1 MNLRLAK
8 YCFNSIFPGIIK
20 LWEVRMLLVHKAYKF
35 RIYPDSNQALLIVKT
50 IGCSRFVFNHFLAER
65 SSVYE
70 SEKKTLSYNNCSAM
84 LTQLKKELTWLSEVD
99 STALQSSLRFLDDS
113 FKRFFSRQNDYPRFK
128 SRKNPV
134 QSYTSKFTNN
144 NIAVEDSF
152 LKLPKLGLVRFAKSR
167 EVDGRIISATVSRK
181 PSGKFFVSL
190 LAETEVSEFPKTGSA
205 CGVDVG
211 LKDFAV
217 LSDGSGHT
225 NPRFFRSLEAKLAKE
240 QRILSRRVK
249 FSSNWYKQK
258 LKVAR
263 VHESIANARSDYLH
277 KLSTDIVK
285 NHDII
290 GMEDLQVSDMLKNKR
305 LSKAISEVS
314 WSQFKELLEYKAVWY
329 GKKVITVSRTFA
341 SSQLCSACNYQNK
354 AVKNLSVRTW
364 TCPSCNAVH
373 DRDINASINLRNE
386 AIRLLT
392 AGTAGLA

>member
-1 MNLRLAK
+1 M
-8 YCFNSIFPGIIK
+8 GILI
-20 LWEVRMLLVHKAYKF
+20 LWEVSILMVHKAYKF

-65 SSVYE
+65 SSAYE
-70 SEKKTLSYNNCSAM
+70 SEKRTLSYNDCSAM

-144 NIAVEDSF
+144 NIAVEGSF

-181 PSGKFFVSL
+181 PSGKFFVSV
-190 LAETEVSEFPKTGSA
+190 LAETEVSELPKTGSA

-217 LSDGSGHT
+217 ISGEKTHA

-249 FSSNWYKQK
+249 FTNNWYKQK
-258 LKVAR
+258 LKVAK
-263 VHESIANARSDYLH
+263 VHEKIANTRTDYLH
-277 KLSTDIVK
+277 KLSIDIVK

-290 GMEDLQVSDMLKNKR
+290 GMEDLQVSNMLKNKR
-305 LSKAISEVS
+305 LSKAISEAS
-314 WSQFKELLEYKAVWY
+314 WSQFKELLEYKALWY
-329 GKKVITVSRTFA
+329 GKKVITVSKTFA
-341 SSQLCSACNYQNK
+341 SSQLCSACSYQNK

>member
-1 MNLRLAK
+1 
-8 YCFNSIFPGIIK
+8 
-20 LWEVRMLLVHKAYKF
+20 MLMVHKVYKF

-50 IGCSRFVFNHFLAER
+50 IGCSRFVFNYFLAER
-65 SSVYE
+65 SSAYE
-70 SEKKTLSYNNCSAM
+70 SQKKTLSYNDCSAM
-84 LTQLKKELTWLSEVD
+84 LTQLKKELTWLKEVD

-144 NIAVEDSF
+144 NIAIEGSF

-190 LAETEVSEFPKTGSA
+190 LAETEVSELPKTGIA
-205 CGVDVG
+205 CGVDLG

-217 LSDGSGHT
+217 LSDGSGQT

-263 VHESIANARSDYLH
+263 VHEKIANTRADYLH

-329 GKKVITVSRTFA
+329 GKKVITVSKTFA

>member
-1 MNLRLAK
+1 
-8 YCFNSIFPGIIK
+8 
-20 LWEVRMLLVHKAYKF
+20 MLLVHKAYKF
-35 RIYPDSNQALLIVKT
+35 RIYPDSDQALLIVKT

-65 SSVYE
+65 SSAYE
-70 SEKKTLSYNNCSAM
+70 SEKRTLSYSNCSAM

-152 LKLPKLGLVRFAKSR
+152 IKLPKLGLVRFSKSR

-190 LAETEVSEFPKTGSA
+190 LAETEVSELPKTEIA

-249 FSSNWYKQK
+249 YSSNWYKQK
-258 LKVAR
+258 LNVAR
-263 VHESIANARSDYLH
+263 VHEKIANTRADYLH

-290 GMEDLQVSDMLKNKR
+290 GIEDLQVSNMLKNKR

-314 WSQFKELLEYKAVWY
+314 WSQFKKLLEYKAVWY

>member
-1 MNLRLAK
+1 
-8 YCFNSIFPGIIK
+8 
-20 LWEVRMLLVHKAYKF
+20 MLLVHKAYKF

-65 SSVYE
+65 SSSYK

-84 LTQLKKELTWLSEVD
+84 LTQLKKELTWLKEVD

-152 LKLPKLGLVRFAKSR
+152 LKLPKLGLVRYAKSR

-190 LAETEVSEFPKTGSA
+190 LAETEVSELPKTEIA

-249 FSSNWYKQK
+249 YSSNWYKQK

-263 VHESIANARSDYLH
+263 VHEKIANTRADYLH

-305 LSKAISEVS
+305 LSKAISEIS
-314 WSQFKELLEYKAVWY
+314 WSHFKELIEYKAVWY

>member
-1 MNLRLAK
+1 M
-8 YCFNSIFPGIIK
+8 GILI
-20 LWEVRMLLVHKAYKF
+20 LWEVSILMVHKAYKF

-65 SSVYE
+65 NSAYE

-84 LTQLKKELTWLSEVD
+84 LTQLKKELTWLKEVD

-152 LKLPKLGLVRFAKSR
+152 IKLPKLGLVRFAKSR

-181 PSGKFFVSL
+181 PSGKFFVSI
-190 LAETEVSEFPKTGSA
+190 LAETEVSELPKTGRA

-217 LSDGSGHT
+217 ISDGSGHT

-263 VHESIANARSDYLH
+263 VHEKIANTRADYLH

-329 GKKVITVSRTFA
+329 GKKVITVSKTFA

>member
-1 MNLRLAK
+1 M
-8 YCFNSIFPGIIK
+8 
-20 LWEVRMLLVHKAYKF
+20 LVHKAYKF
-35 RIYPDSNQALLIVKT
+35 RIYPDSKQALLIVKT

-65 SSVYE
+65 KNLYE
-70 SEKKTLSYNNCSAM
+70 SEKKTLNYNNCSAM
-84 LTQLKKELTWLSEVD
+84 LTDLKKELIWLKEVD

-144 NIAVEDSF
+144 NIAVEGSF
-152 LKLPKLGLVRFAKSR
+152 LKLSKLGLVRFAKSR
-167 EVDGRIISATVSRK
+167 EVDGRIISATVSKK

-190 LAETEVSEFPKTGSA
+190 LAETEVSELPKTGSA

-217 LSDGSGHT
+217 ISGEKTHA

-249 FSSNWYKQK
+249 FSNNWYKQK
-258 LKVAR
+258 LKVAK
-263 VHESIANARSDYLH
+263 VHEKIANTRTDYLH

-290 GMEDLQVSDMLKNKR
+290 GMEDLQVSNMLKNKR
-305 LSKAISEVS
+305 LSKAISEAS
-314 WSQFKELLEYKAVWY
+314 WSQFKEFLEYKALWY
-329 GKKVITVSRTFA
+329 GKKVITVSKAFA
-341 SSQLCSACNYQNK
+341 SSQLCSACSYQNK

>member
-1 MNLRLAK
+1 
-8 YCFNSIFPGIIK
+8 
-20 LWEVRMLLVHKAYKF
+20 MLMVHKAYKF

-65 SSVYE
+65 SSAYE

-84 LTQLKKELTWLSEVD
+84 LTQLKKELTWLKEVD

-152 LKLPKLGLVRFAKSR
+152 LKLPKLGFVRYAKSR
-167 EVDGRIISATVSRK
+167 EVDGRIISATVSRR
-181 PSGKFFVSL
+181 PSGKFFVSI
-190 LAETEVSEFPKTGSA
+190 LAETEVSELPKTGIA

-217 LSDGSGHT
+217 ISDGSGHT

-263 VHESIANARSDYLH
+263 VHEKIANTRADYLH

-314 WSQFKELLEYKAVWY
+314 WSQFKKLLEYKAVWY
-329 GKKVITVSRTFA
+329 GKKVITVSKTFA

>member
-1 MNLRLAK
+1 MGI
-8 YCFNSIFPGIIK
+8 SIV
-20 LWEVRMLLVHKAYKF
+20 WEVSILLVNKAYKF

-65 SSVYE
+65 SSAYE
-70 SEKKTLSYNNCSAM
+70 SEKRTLSYSNCSAM
-84 LTQLKKELTWLSEVD
+84 LTQLKKELTWLKEVD

-181 PSGKFFVSL
+181 PSGKFFVSI
-190 LAETEVSEFPKTGSA
+190 LAETEVSELPKTGIA

-217 LSDGSGHT
+217 ISDGSGHT

-263 VHESIANARSDYLH
+263 VHEKIANTRADYLH

-290 GMEDLQVSDMLKNKR
+290 GMEDLQVSNMLKNKR
-305 LSKAISEVS
+305 LSKAISEAS
-314 WSQFKELLEYKAVWY
+314 WSQFKELLEYKALWY
-329 GKKVITVSRTFA
+329 GKKVITVSKTFA

>member
-1 MNLRLAK
+1 M
-8 YCFNSIFPGIIK
+8 K
-20 LWEVRMLLVHKAYKF
+20 LWEVSILMVHKAYKF
-35 RIYPDSNQALLIVKT
+35 RIYPDSDQALLIVKT

-65 SSVYE
+65 SSAYE

-152 LKLPKLGLVRFAKSR
+152 IKLPKLGLVRFSKSR

-181 PSGKFFVSL
+181 PSGKFFVSI
-190 LAETEVSEFPKTGSA
+190 LAETEVSELPKTGIA

-217 LSDGSGHT
+217 ISDGSGHT

-249 FSSNWYKQK
+249 FSNNWYKQK

-263 VHESIANARSDYLH
+263 VHESIANARADYLH

-329 GKKVITVSRTFA
+329 GKKLITVSRTFA

-354 AVKNLSVRTW
+354 VVKNLSVRTW

>member
-1 MNLRLAK
+1 M
-8 YCFNSIFPGIIK
+8 
-20 LWEVRMLLVHKAYKF
+20 MVHKAYKF

-65 SSVYE
+65 SSAYE
-70 SEKKTLSYNNCSAM
+70 SEKRTLSYNDCSAM
-84 LTQLKKELTWLSEVD
+84 LTQLKKELTWLKEVD

-144 NIAVEDSF
+144 NIAVEYSF
-152 LKLPKLGLVRFAKSR
+152 LKLPKLGFVRYAKSR
-167 EVDGRIISATVSRK
+167 EVDGRIISATVSRR
-181 PSGKFFVSL
+181 PSGKFFVSI
-190 LAETEVSEFPKTGSA
+190 LAETEVSELPKTGIA

-217 LSDGSGHT
+217 ISDGSGHT

-263 VHESIANARSDYLH
+263 DHEKIANTRADYLH

-329 GKKVITVSRTFA
+329 GKKVITVSKTFA

>member
-1 MNLRLAK
+1 
-8 YCFNSIFPGIIK
+8 
-20 LWEVRMLLVHKAYKF
+20 MLLVHKTYKF

-50 IGCSRFVFNHFLAER
+50 IGCSRFVFNYFLAER
-65 SSVYE
+65 SSAYE
-70 SEKKTLSYNNCSAM
+70 SQKKTLSYNDCSAM
-84 LTQLKKELTWLSEVD
+84 LTQLKKELTWLKEVD

-144 NIAVEDSF
+144 NIVVEDSF
-152 LKLPKLGLVRFAKSR
+152 LKLPKLGLVRYAKSR

-181 PSGKFFVSL
+181 PSGKFFVSI
-190 LAETEVSEFPKTGSA
+190 LAETEVSELPKTGIA
-205 CGVDVG
+205 CGVDLG

-290 GMEDLQVSDMLKNKR
+290 GMEDLQVSNMLKNKR

-329 GKKVITVSRTFA
+329 GKKVITVSMTFA

>member
-1 MNLRLAK
+1 
-8 YCFNSIFPGIIK
+8 
-20 LWEVRMLLVHKAYKF
+20 MLMVHKAYKF

-65 SSVYE
+65 NSAYE
-70 SEKKTLSYNNCSAM
+70 SEKRTLSYSNCSAM
-84 LTQLKKELTWLSEVD
+84 LTQLKKELTWLKEVD

-152 LKLPKLGLVRFAKSR
+152 LKLPKLGFVRYAKSR

-181 PSGKFFVSL
+181 PSGKFFVSI
-190 LAETEVSEFPKTGSA
+190 LAETEVSELPKTGIA

-263 VHESIANARSDYLH
+263 VHEKIANTRADYLH

-314 WSQFKELLEYKAVWY
+314 WSHFKELIEYKAVWY
-329 GKKVITVSRTFA
+329 GKKVITVSKTFA

>member
-1 MNLRLAK
+1 M
-8 YCFNSIFPGIIK
+8 SI
-20 LWEVRMLLVHKAYKF
+20 LLVHKAYKF
-35 RIYPDSNQALLIVKT
+35 RIYPNSNQVQLIVKT

-65 SSVYE
+65 SILYE
-70 SEKKTLSYNNCSAM
+70 SEKKTLSYNDCSAM

-152 LKLPKLGLVRFAKSR
+152 LKLPKLGFVRYAKSR

-190 LAETEVSEFPKTGSA
+190 LAETEVSELPKTEIA

-263 VHESIANARSDYLH
+263 VHESIANARADYLH

-314 WSQFKELLEYKAVWY
+314 WSQFKELIEYKAVWY

>member
-1 MNLRLAK
+1 
-8 YCFNSIFPGIIK
+8 
-20 LWEVRMLLVHKAYKF
+20 MLMVHKAYKF

-50 IGCSRFVFNHFLAER
+50 IGCSRFVFNYFLAER
-65 SSVYE
+65 SSAYE
-70 SEKKTLSYNNCSAM
+70 SQKKTLSYNDCSAM
-84 LTQLKKELTWLSEVD
+84 LTQLKKELTWLKEVD

-113 FKRFFSRQNDYPRFK
+113 FKRFFSKQNDYPRFK

-144 NIAVEDSF
+144 NIAVEGSF

-181 PSGKFFVSL
+181 PSGKFFVSV
-190 LAETEVSEFPKTGSA
+190 LAETEVSELPKTGSA

-217 LSDGSGHT
+217 ISGEKTHA

-249 FSSNWYKQK
+249 FTNNWYKQK
-258 LKVAR
+258 LKVAK
-263 VHESIANARSDYLH
+263 VHEKIANTRTDYLH
-277 KLSTDIVK
+277 KLSTDTVK

-290 GMEDLQVSDMLKNKR
+290 GMEDLQVSNMLKNKR
-305 LSKAISEVS
+305 LSKAISEAS
-314 WSQFKELLEYKAVWY
+314 WSQFKELLEYKALWY
-329 GKKVITVSRTFA
+329 GKKVITVSKTFA
-341 SSQLCSACNYQNK
+341 SSQLCSACSYQNK

>member
-1 MNLRLAK
+1 
-8 YCFNSIFPGIIK
+8 
-20 LWEVRMLLVHKAYKF
+20 MLMVHKAYKF

-50 IGCSRFVFNHFLAER
+50 IGCSRFVFNYFLAER
-65 SSVYE
+65 SSAYE
-70 SEKKTLSYNNCSAM
+70 SQKKTLSYNDCSAM
-84 LTQLKKELTWLSEVD
+84 LTQLKKELTWLKEVD

-152 LKLPKLGLVRFAKSR
+152 LKLPKLGFVRYAKSR

-263 VHESIANARSDYLH
+263 VHEKIANTRADYLH

-290 GMEDLQVSDMLKNKR
+290 GMEDLQVSNMLKNKI

>member
-1 MNLRLAK
+1 
-8 YCFNSIFPGIIK
+8 
-20 LWEVRMLLVHKAYKF
+20 MLLVHKAYKF

-65 SSVYE
+65 SSAYE
-70 SEKKTLSYNNCSAM
+70 SEKRTLSYNDCSAM

-181 PSGKFFVSL
+181 PSGKFFVSI
-190 LAETEVSEFPKTGSA
+190 LAETEVSELPKTGIA
-205 CGVDVG
+205 CGVDLG

-217 LSDGSGHT
+217 LSDGSGQT

-263 VHESIANARSDYLH
+263 VHEKIANTRADYLH

-314 WSQFKELLEYKAVWY
+314 WSQFKKLLEYKAVWY
-329 GKKVITVSRTFA
+329 GKKVITVSSTFA

>member
-1 MNLRLAK
+1 
-8 YCFNSIFPGIIK
+8 
-20 LWEVRMLLVHKAYKF
+20 MLLVHKAYKF

-65 SSVYE
+65 NSAYE

-181 PSGKFFVSL
+181 PSGKFFVSI
-190 LAETEVSEFPKTGSA
+190 LAETEVSELPKTGIA
-205 CGVDVG
+205 CGVDLG

-217 LSDGSGHT
+217 LSDGSGQT

-263 VHESIANARSDYLH
+263 VHEKIANTRADYLH

-329 GKKVITVSRTFA
+329 GKKLITVSRTFA

>member
-1 MNLRLAK
+1 
-8 YCFNSIFPGIIK
+8 
-20 LWEVRMLLVHKAYKF
+20 MLMVHKAYKF

-65 SSVYE
+65 SSAYE
-70 SEKKTLSYNNCSAM
+70 SEKRTLSYNDCSAM

-152 LKLPKLGLVRFAKSR
+152 IKLPKLGLVRFAKSR

-181 PSGKFFVSL
+181 PSGKFFVSI
-190 LAETEVSEFPKTGSA
+190 LAETEVSELPKTGIA
-205 CGVDVG
+205 CGVDLG

-217 LSDGSGHT
+217 LSDGSGQT

-249 FSSNWYKQK
+249 FSNNWYKQK

-263 VHESIANARSDYLH
+263 VHEKIANARADYLH

-314 WSQFKELLEYKAVWY
+314 WSHFKELIEYKAVWY
-329 GKKVITVSRTFA
+329 GKKVITVSKTFA

>member
-1 MNLRLAK
+1 
-8 YCFNSIFPGIIK
+8 
-20 LWEVRMLLVHKAYKF
+20 MLLVHKAYKF

-65 SSVYE
+65 SSAYE
-70 SEKKTLSYNNCSAM
+70 SEKKTLSYNDCSAM

-152 LKLPKLGLVRFAKSR
+152 LKLPKLGFVRYAKSR
-167 EVDGRIISATVSRK
+167 EVDGRIISATVSRR
-181 PSGKFFVSL
+181 PSGKFFVSI
-190 LAETEVSEFPKTGSA
+190 LAETEVSELPKTGIA

-211 LKDFAV
+211 LKAFAV

-249 FSSNWYKQK
+249 YSSNWYKQK

-263 VHESIANARSDYLH
+263 VHEKIANTRADYLH

-314 WSQFKELLEYKAVWY
+314 WSQFKKLLEYKAVWY
-329 GKKVITVSRTFA
+329 GKKVITVSKTFA

>member
-1 MNLRLAK
+1 M
-8 YCFNSIFPGIIK
+8 K
-20 LWEVRMLLVHKAYKF
+20 LWEVSILMVHKAYKF
-35 RIYPDSNQALLIVKT
+35 RIYPDSDQALLIVKT

-65 SSVYE
+65 SSAYE

-144 NIAVEDSF
+144 NIAVEDGF
-152 LKLPKLGLVRFAKSR
+152 IKLPKLGLVRFAKSR

-181 PSGKFFVSL
+181 PSGKFFVSI
-190 LAETEVSEFPKTGSA
+190 LAETEVSELPKTGSA

-217 LSDGSGHT
+217 VSDGSGHT

-249 FSSNWYKQK
+249 FSNNWYKQK

-263 VHESIANARSDYLH
+263 VHESIANKRADYLH

-329 GKKVITVSRTFA
+329 GKKLITVSRTFA

>member
-1 MNLRLAK
+1 
-8 YCFNSIFPGIIK
+8 
-20 LWEVRMLLVHKAYKF
+20 MLLVHKAYKF

-65 SSVYE
+65 SSAYE
-70 SEKKTLSYNNCSAM
+70 SEKRTLSYNNCSAM

-152 LKLPKLGLVRFAKSR
+152 LKLPKLGFVRYAKSR

-181 PSGKFFVSL
+181 PSGKFFVSV
-190 LAETEVSEFPKTGSA
+190 LAETEVSELPKTGSS
-205 CGVDVG
+205 CGIDVG

-217 LSDGSGHT
+217 ISGEKTHA

-249 FSSNWYKQK
+249 FTNNWYKQK
-258 LKVAR
+258 LKVAK
-263 VHESIANARSDYLH
+263 VHEKIANTRTDYLH
-277 KLSTDIVK
+277 KLSIDIVK

-290 GMEDLQVSDMLKNKR
+290 GMEDLQVSNMLKNKI

-314 WSQFKELLEYKAVWY
+314 WSQFKELIEYKAFWY
-329 GKKVITVSRTFA
+329 GKKVITVSKTFA

>member
-1 MNLRLAK
+1 
-8 YCFNSIFPGIIK
+8 
-20 LWEVRMLLVHKAYKF
+20 MLMVHKAYKF

-50 IGCSRFVFNHFLAER
+50 IGCSRFVFNYFLAER
-65 SSVYE
+65 SSAYE
-70 SEKKTLSYNNCSAM
+70 SQKKTLSYNDCSAM

-152 LKLPKLGLVRFAKSR
+152 IKLPKLGLVRFSKSR

-181 PSGKFFVSL
+181 PSGKFFVSI
-190 LAETEVSEFPKTGSA
+190 LAETEVSELPKTGIA

-211 LKDFAV
+211 LKAFAV

-263 VHESIANARSDYLH
+263 VHEKIANARADYLH

-329 GKKVITVSRTFA
+329 GKKVITVSKTFA

>member
-1 MNLRLAK
+1 M
-8 YCFNSIFPGIIK
+8 GILI
-20 LWEVRMLLVHKAYKF
+20 LWEVSILMVHKAYKF

-65 SSVYE
+65 SSAYE
-70 SEKKTLSYNNCSAM
+70 SEKRTLSYNNCSAM
-84 LTQLKKELTWLSEVD
+84 LTQLKKELTWLKEVD

-181 PSGKFFVSL
+181 PSGKFFVSI
-190 LAETEVSEFPKTGSA
+190 LAETEVSELPKTGIA

-217 LSDGSGHT
+217 ISDGSGHT

-263 VHESIANARSDYLH
+263 VHEKIANARADYLH

-290 GMEDLQVSDMLKNKR
+290 GMEDLQVSSMLKNKR

-314 WSQFKELLEYKAVWY
+314 WSQFKKLLEYKAVWY
-329 GKKVITVSRTFA
+329 GKKVITVSKTFA

>member
-1 MNLRLAK
+1 
-8 YCFNSIFPGIIK
+8 
-20 LWEVRMLLVHKAYKF
+20 MLMVHKAYKF

-50 IGCSRFVFNHFLAER
+50 IGCSRFVFNYFLAER
-65 SSVYE
+65 SSAYE
-70 SEKKTLSYNNCSAM
+70 SQKKTLSYNDCSAM
-84 LTQLKKELTWLSEVD
+84 LTQLKKELTWLKEVD

-152 LKLPKLGLVRFAKSR
+152 LKLPKLGLVRYAKSR

-181 PSGKFFVSL
+181 PSGKFFVSI
-190 LAETEVSEFPKTGSA
+190 LAETEVSELPKTGIA
-205 CGVDVG
+205 CGVDLG

-217 LSDGSGHT
+217 VSGGSGHT
-225 NPRFFRSLEAKLAKE
+225 NPRFFRSLEVKLAKE

-263 VHESIANARSDYLH
+263 VHESIANARADYLH

-314 WSQFKELLEYKAVWY
+314 WSHFKELIEYKAVWY
-329 GKKVITVSRTFA
+329 GKKVITVSKTFA

>member
-1 MNLRLAK
+1 
-8 YCFNSIFPGIIK
+8 
-20 LWEVRMLLVHKAYKF
+20 MLLVHKAYKF

-65 SSVYE
+65 SSAYE

-152 LKLPKLGLVRFAKSR
+152 IKLPKLGLVRFSKSR

-190 LAETEVSEFPKTGSA
+190 LAETEVSELPKTEIA

-249 FSSNWYKQK
+249 YSSNWYKQK

-263 VHESIANARSDYLH
+263 VHEKIANARADYLH

-329 GKKVITVSRTFA
+329 GKKVITVSKTFA

>member
-1 MNLRLAK
+1 
-8 YCFNSIFPGIIK
+8 
-20 LWEVRMLLVHKAYKF
+20 MLLVHKAYKF

-50 IGCSRFVFNHFLAER
+50 IGCSRFVFNYFLAER
-65 SSVYE
+65 SSAYE
-70 SEKKTLSYNNCSAM
+70 SQKKTLSYNDCSAM
-84 LTQLKKELTWLSEVD
+84 LTQLKKELTWLKEVD

-152 LKLPKLGLVRFAKSR
+152 LKLPKLGFVRYAKSR

-263 VHESIANARSDYLH
+263 VHESIANARADYLH

>member
-1 MNLRLAK
+1 
-8 YCFNSIFPGIIK
+8 
-20 LWEVRMLLVHKAYKF
+20 MLMVHKAYKF

-65 SSVYE
+65 SSAYE
-70 SEKKTLSYNNCSAM
+70 SEKRTRSYNDCSAM

-181 PSGKFFVSL
+181 PSGKFFVSI
-190 LAETEVSEFPKTGSA
+190 LAETEVSELPKTGIA

-211 LKDFAV
+211 LKEFAV
-217 LSDGSGHT
+217 VSGGSGHT

-263 VHESIANARSDYLH
+263 VHEKIANTRADYLH

-290 GMEDLQVSDMLKNKR
+290 GMEDLQVSNMLKNKR

-329 GKKVITVSRTFA
+329 GKKVITVSKTFA

>member
-1 MNLRLAK
+1 
-8 YCFNSIFPGIIK
+8 
-20 LWEVRMLLVHKAYKF
+20 MLMVHKAYKF

-65 SSVYE
+65 NSAYE
-70 SEKKTLSYNNCSAM
+70 SEKRTLSYSNCSAM
-84 LTQLKKELTWLSEVD
+84 LTQLKKELTWLKEVD

-152 LKLPKLGLVRFAKSR
+152 LKLPKLGFVRYAKSR

-181 PSGKFFVSL
+181 PSGKFFVSI
-190 LAETEVSEFPKTGSA
+190 LAETEVSELPKTGSA

-263 VHESIANARSDYLH
+263 VHEKIANTRADYLH

-314 WSQFKELLEYKAVWY
+314 WSQFKELIEYKAVWY
-329 GKKVITVSRTFA
+329 GKKVITVSKTFA

>member
-1 MNLRLAK
+1 M
-8 YCFNSIFPGIIK
+8 
-20 LWEVRMLLVHKAYKF
+20 LVHKAYKF
-35 RIYPDSNQALLIVKT
+35 RIYPNSNQVQLIVKT

-65 SSVYE
+65 KNLYE
-70 SEKKTLSYNNCSAM
+70 SEKKTLNYNNCSTM
-84 LTQLKKELTWLSEVD
+84 LTDLKKELIWLKEVD

-113 FKRFFSRQNDYPRFK
+113 FRRFFSRQNDYPRFK

-144 NIAVEDSF
+144 NIAIEGSF

-181 PSGKFFVSL
+181 PSGKFFVSV
-190 LAETEVSEFPKTGSA
+190 LAETEVSELPKTGSS
-205 CGVDVG
+205 CGIDVG

-217 LSDGSGHT
+217 ISGEKTHA

-249 FSSNWYKQK
+249 FTNNWYKQK
-258 LKVAR
+258 LKVAK
-263 VHESIANARSDYLH
+263 VHEKIANTRTDYLH

>member
-1 MNLRLAK
+1 
-8 YCFNSIFPGIIK
+8 
-20 LWEVRMLLVHKAYKF
+20 MLMVHKAYKF

-65 SSVYE
+65 SSAYE
-70 SEKKTLSYNNCSAM
+70 SEKRTLSYNNCSAM
-84 LTQLKKELTWLSEVD
+84 LTQLKKELTWLKEVD

-181 PSGKFFVSL
+181 PSGKFFVSI
-190 LAETEVSEFPKTGSA
+190 LAETEVSELPKTGIA
-205 CGVDVG
+205 CGVDLG

-217 LSDGSGHT
+217 LSDGSGQT

-263 VHESIANARSDYLH
+263 VHEKIANTRADYLH

-329 GKKVITVSRTFA
+329 GKKVITVSKTFA

>member
-1 MNLRLAK
+1 
-8 YCFNSIFPGIIK
+8 
-20 LWEVRMLLVHKAYKF
+20 MLLVHKAYKF

-65 SSVYE
+65 SSAYE
-70 SEKKTLSYNNCSAM
+70 SEKRTLSYSNCSAM
-84 LTQLKKELTWLSEVD
+84 LTQLKKELTWLKEVD

-181 PSGKFFVSL
+181 PSGKFFVSI
-190 LAETEVSEFPKTGSA
+190 LAETEVSELPKTGIA
-205 CGVDVG
+205 CGVDLG

-217 LSDGSGHT
+217 LSDGSGQT

-263 VHESIANARSDYLH
+263 VHEKIANTRADYLH

-314 WSQFKELLEYKAVWY
+314 WSQFKKLLEYKAVWY
-329 GKKVITVSRTFA
+329 GKKVITVSKTFA

>member
-1 MNLRLAK
+1 
-8 YCFNSIFPGIIK
+8 
-20 LWEVRMLLVHKAYKF
+20 MLLVHKAYKF

-50 IGCSRFVFNHFLAER
+50 IGCSRFVFNYFLAER
-65 SSVYE
+65 SSAYE
-70 SEKKTLSYNNCSAM
+70 SQKKTLSYNDCSAM

-181 PSGKFFVSL
+181 PSGKFFVSI
-190 LAETEVSEFPKTGSA
+190 LAETEVSELPKTGIA

-211 LKDFAV
+211 LKAFAV

-263 VHESIANARSDYLH
+263 VHEKIANTRADYLH

-314 WSQFKELLEYKAVWY
+314 WSQFKKLLEYKAVWY
-329 GKKVITVSRTFA
+329 GKKVITVSKTFA

>member
-1 MNLRLAK
+1 M
-8 YCFNSIFPGIIK
+8 K
-20 LWEVRMLLVHKAYKF
+20 LWEVSILMVHKAYKF

-65 SSVYE
+65 SSAYE
-70 SEKKTLSYNNCSAM
+70 SEKRTLSYSNCSAM
-84 LTQLKKELTWLSEVD
+84 LTQLKKELTWLKEVD

-152 LKLPKLGLVRFAKSR
+152 LKLPKLGLVRYAKSR

-190 LAETEVSEFPKTGSA
+190 LAETEVSELPKTGIA
-205 CGVDVG
+205 CGVDLG

-217 LSDGSGHT
+217 LSDGSGQT

-263 VHESIANARSDYLH
+263 VHEKIANTRADYLH

-314 WSQFKELLEYKAVWY
+314 WSQFKKLLEYKAVWY
-329 GKKVITVSRTFA
+329 GKKVITVSKTFA

>member
-1 MNLRLAK
+1 
-8 YCFNSIFPGIIK
+8 
-20 LWEVRMLLVHKAYKF
+20 MLLVHKAYKF

-65 SSVYE
+65 NSAYE

-84 LTQLKKELTWLSEVD
+84 LTQLKKELTWLKEVD

-144 NIAVEDSF
+144 NIAVEYSF
-152 LKLPKLGLVRFAKSR
+152 LKLPKLGFVRYAKSR
-167 EVDGRIISATVSRK
+167 EVDGRIISATVSRR
-181 PSGKFFVSL
+181 PSGKFFVSI
-190 LAETEVSEFPKTGSA
+190 LAETEVSELPKTGIA
-205 CGVDVG
+205 CGVDLG

-217 LSDGSGHT
+217 LSDGSGQT

-249 FSSNWYKQK
+249 YSSNWYKQK

-263 VHESIANARSDYLH
+263 VHEKIANARADYLH

-314 WSQFKELLEYKAVWY
+314 WSQFKKLLEYKAVWY
-329 GKKVITVSRTFA
+329 GKKVITVSKTFA

>member
-1 MNLRLAK
+1 
-8 YCFNSIFPGIIK
+8 
-20 LWEVRMLLVHKAYKF
+20 MLLVHKAYKF

-65 SSVYE
+65 NSAYE
-70 SEKKTLSYNNCSAM
+70 SEKRTLSYSNCSAM
-84 LTQLKKELTWLSEVD
+84 LTQLKKELTWLKEVD

-152 LKLPKLGLVRFAKSR
+152 IKLPKLGLVRFSKSR

-190 LAETEVSEFPKTGSA
+190 LAETEVSELPKTEIA

-249 FSSNWYKQK
+249 YSSNWYKQK

-263 VHESIANARSDYLH
+263 VHEKIANTRADYLH

-314 WSQFKELLEYKAVWY
+314 WSHFKELIEYKAVWY

>member
-1 MNLRLAK
+1 
-8 YCFNSIFPGIIK
+8 
-20 LWEVRMLLVHKAYKF
+20 MLLVHKAYKF

-65 SSVYE
+65 NSAYE

-152 LKLPKLGLVRFAKSR
+152 IKLPKLGLVRFSKSR

-190 LAETEVSEFPKTGSA
+190 LAETEVSELPKTEIA

-249 FSSNWYKQK
+249 YSSNWYKQK

-263 VHESIANARSDYLH
+263 VHEKIANARADYLH

-329 GKKVITVSRTFA
+329 GKKVITVSKTFA

>member
-1 MNLRLAK
+1 
-8 YCFNSIFPGIIK
+8 
-20 LWEVRMLLVHKAYKF
+20 MLLVHKAYKF

-50 IGCSRFVFNHFLAER
+50 IGCSRFVFNYFLAER
-65 SSVYE
+65 SSAYE
-70 SEKKTLSYNNCSAM
+70 SQKKTLSYNDCSAM
-84 LTQLKKELTWLSEVD
+84 LTQLKKELTWLKEVD

-144 NIAVEDSF
+144 NIAVEYSF
-152 LKLPKLGLVRFAKSR
+152 LKLPKLGFVRYAKSR
-167 EVDGRIISATVSRK
+167 EVDGRIISATVSRR
-181 PSGKFFVSL
+181 PSGKFFVSI
-190 LAETEVSEFPKTGSA
+190 LAETEVSELPKTGIA

-211 LKDFAV
+211 LKAFAV

-249 FSSNWYKQK
+249 YSSNWYKQK

-263 VHESIANARSDYLH
+263 VHEKIANARADYLH

-314 WSQFKELLEYKAVWY
+314 WSQFKKLLEYKAVWY
-329 GKKVITVSRTFA
+329 GKKVITVSKTFA

>member
-1 MNLRLAK
+1 
-8 YCFNSIFPGIIK
+8 
-20 LWEVRMLLVHKAYKF
+20 MLMVHKAYKF

-50 IGCSRFVFNHFLAER
+50 IGCSRFVFNYFLAER
-65 SSVYE
+65 SSAYE
-70 SEKKTLSYNNCSAM
+70 SQKKTLSYNNCSAM
-84 LTQLKKELTWLSEVD
+84 LTQLKKELTWLKEVD

-144 NIAVEDSF
+144 NIVVEDSF
-152 LKLPKLGLVRFAKSR
+152 LKLPKLGLVRYAKSR

-181 PSGKFFVSL
+181 PSGKFFVSI
-190 LAETEVSEFPKTGSA
+190 LAETEVSELPKTGIA
-205 CGVDVG
+205 CGVDLG

-263 VHESIANARSDYLH
+263 VHEKIANTRADYLH

-314 WSQFKELLEYKAVWY
+314 WSHFKELIEYKAVWY
-329 GKKVITVSRTFA
+329 GKKVITVSSTFA